1 MLNHMRSAEIAG
13 KLNWT
18 SDGNKVLETKH
29 LVQLVLSQ
37 GMINLDSYLWYRCQP
52 EKVNASRRL
61 LVDTIVSCHRS

>member
-13 KLNWT
+13 KLSWT
-18 SDGNKVLETKH
+18 SDEVLETKH
-29 LVQLVLSQ
+29 LEQLVLLQ
-37 GMINLDSYLWYRCQP
+37 GMINWDSYLWYRCQP